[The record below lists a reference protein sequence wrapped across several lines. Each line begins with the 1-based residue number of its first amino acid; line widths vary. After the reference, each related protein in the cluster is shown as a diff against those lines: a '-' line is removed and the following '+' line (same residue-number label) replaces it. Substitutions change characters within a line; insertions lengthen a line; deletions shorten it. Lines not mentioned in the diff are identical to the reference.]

1 MKLNINYTIPNSVM
15 LQTIDDESLLLDT
28 ESEEFFSLNEM
39 GYLMWKSML
48 NHNNLNDI
56 KEEFLSLY
64 DVSSDV
70 LSKDI
75 VEFSQTLEEKGL
87 LLINE

>member
-1 MKLNINYTIPNSVM
+1 MKLNTNYTIPNSVM

-39 GYLMWKSML
+39 GYLMWESML
-48 NHNNLNDI
+48 KHNNLNDI

-64 DVSSDV
+64 NVSPEV
-70 LSKDI
+70 LTKDI
-75 VEFSQTLEEKGL
+75 VEFSQTLEQKGL
-87 LLINE
+87 LLIDE